1 MFYRSSHE
9 HIACTGS
16 VDVINR
22 SPDRHRSSP
31 SAVASIRHGDIGH
44 CEQYAAMQL
53 AQTAQVLLGN
63 RQCNTRGSRTGFT
76 KLNTQ
81 LLGSRV
87 GIMQRLHVAKA
98 VIIVGNIGHPPQ
110 TSAMASEELF
120 DV

>member
-1 MFYRSSHE
+1 MGLRRSGLAQPQRVTSKGGDQSVVRFGAYGYVVDASFTSQTVFYRSSHE

-63 RQCNTRGSRTGFT
+63 RQCNNRGSRTGFT
-76 KLNTQ
+76 KLNT
-81 LLGSRV
+81 
-87 GIMQRLHVAKA
+87 
-98 VIIVGNIGHPPQ
+98 
-110 TSAMASEELF
+110 
-120 DV
+120 